1 MTSKQQSK
9 TSMKTD
15 EGNGT
20 LNERTRLRNCRFCSY
35 ILSLQIS
42 KKEYGCKWI
51 WETVQHW
58 SSTQIYSI
66 SSYIAKY

>member
-1 MTSKQQSK
+1 MTQQTTKQNIN
-9 TSMKTD
+9 
-15 EGNGT
+15 ENGRGNGT
-20 LNERTRLRNCRFCSY
+20 LNEHTRLRNCRFCSY

-58 SSTQIYSI
+58 SSTQILSI